1 MVISGMVYGIGFS
14 TLNEITLHLLT
25 QIAMKA
31 AYRLAT
37 GVLLDYMTITINNY
51 EMMLSRY
58 ILSISFIVLYST
70 IRLQLMTPFTV
81 DCRVDYSS
89 YCILF
94 GLFKQ
99 VIWLWYASENNICV
113 LYPPASPCLFFDN
126 VSKPQYPNCIIDYQH
141 HFLLM
146 ISDMFHLRN

>member
-37 GVLLDYMTITINNY
+37 GLLLDYMTITINNY

-99 VIWLWYASENNICV
+99 VI
-113 LYPPASPCLFFDN
+113 
-126 VSKPQYPNCIIDYQH
+126 
-141 HFLLM
+141 
-146 ISDMFHLRN
+146 